1 MKKKVIY
8 GVLSL
13 ILFFSFLTFFY
24 FKSSP
29 DKNLVEK
36 KKEIEK
42 IKKEN
47 IEVVEER
54 IESSNIIEDVSYSAK
69 DTKGNEYFLKAEEGT
84 IDQNESN
91 YIFIDFFRNIC

>member
-13 ILFFSFLTFFY
+13 ILFFSFLIFFY

-29 DKNLVEK
+29 DNNLVEK
-36 KKEIEK
+36 KKEIER

-54 IESSNIIEDVSYSAK
+54 IES
-69 DTKGNEYFLKAEEGT
+69 
-84 IDQNESN
+84 
-91 YIFIDFFRNIC
+91 